1 MTTIA
6 LARAARYH
14 LSPGDRVLDMGA
26 GSSAIL
32 ALYAAKLGCAVTA
45 SERNDAIA
53 LQAEASIA
61 ANGAD
66 ITLRRGTYFAGSEA
80 PLDWVIFNPPYVP
93 TATGHARGLPEDLR
107 TQWDGG
113 PDGTSAMRGLLEALA
128 ERRDRPR
135 VLMGVNRRHVPREA
149 VERLLVAQEGVF
161 LDAVESSI
169 LGVDVYV
176 FSMRKSP
183 IASASSPQA

>member
-1 MTTIA
+1 
-6 LARAARYH
+6 
-14 LSPGDRVLDMGA
+14 
-26 GSSAIL
+26 
-32 ALYAAKLGCAVTA
+32 
-45 SERNDAIA
+45 
-53 LQAEASIA
+53 
-61 ANGAD
+61 
-66 ITLRRGTYFAGSEA
+66 
-80 PLDWVIFNPPYVP
+80 
-93 TATGHARGLPEDLR
+93 
-107 TQWDGG
+107 
-113 PDGTSAMRGLLEALA
+113 MRGLLEALA